1 MSSGDGTNWRG
12 ALITPD
18 EQTVVA
24 DLEISSKNE
33 MSVRQELVT
42 ISAATGKVTA
52 ILNSPKI
59 GVYYEQILYTNTTGN
74 VLVVSY
80 ARPGNSAGILRDGT
94 YTPIPWNTQTIVAAW

>member
-1 MSSGDGTNWRG
+1 
-12 ALITPD
+12 
-18 EQTVVA
+18 VVA

-52 ILNSPKI
+52 ILHSPKI
-59 GVYYEQILYTNTTGN
+59 GVDDEQILYTSTTGRE
-74 VLVVSY
+74 LVVSY

-94 YTPIPWNTQTIVAAW
+94 YTPIPWSQQTIAAAW